1 MHFFYLDS
9 RVHIAFKTWLEGYWV
24 TEKDREAFRPITEF
38 VTHEM
43 KKTLPGPAGRLL
55 DMLTQWVNAVLSE
68 DIFS

>member
-1 MHFFYLDS
+1 M
-9 RVHIAFKTWLEGYWV
+9 

-55 DMLTQWVNAVLSE
+55 DMLTQWVRASLFMGTFFLYVN
-68 DIFS
+68 DIKKDS